1 MSLFV
6 LDTDIL
12 TLFERGDAVVAA
24 NQNQPNGERNVNQ
37 ALGEQ

>member
-12 TLFERGDAVVAA
+12 TLFERGHATVPQCSWFQEGSRSDCRGLVKV
-24 NQNQPNGERNVNQ
+24 
-37 ALGEQ
+37 